1 MEMKNVKA
9 DSAQEKMSKLMKILS
24 VEKDNVEVIDLSNKT
39 MTAANLTEFKAQCAN
54 DKEKERSFTFGLI
67 LRRFFNVNKV
77 LISTNASF

>member
-39 MTAANLTEFKAQCAN
+39 MTAANLTEFKVQCAN
-54 DKEKERSFTFGLI
+54 DKEKERSFIFG
-67 LRRFFNVNKV
+67 
-77 LISTNASF
+77 